1 MGNLVM
7 SGAISKGVIH
17 KKIDDLVNEKD
28 SSGRFAK
35 RDAFLRALRLAA
47 GPPAYLNL
55 LEAQAGA
62 TRDEITYLRSKF
74 YTTPNAWRGDGKAA
88 YHILHIGLIKA
99 LEEAG
104 DRLPLDSYWLAAAGG
119 KTTESIVCRS
129 ATQVTRI
136 FLTPPVPMP
145 TGTRSRQLI
154 RHTDVPMW
162 VVASRGNP
170 RQKVGFE
177 TSDAIVRTVNGKV
190 VTWQR
195 REFP

>member
-28 SSGRFAK
+28 GGRFVK
-35 RDAFLRALRLAA
+35 REAFLNALRHATSPA
-47 GPPAYLNL
+47 AYLKL
-55 LEAQAGA
+55 LEVQAGA
-62 TRDEITYLRSKF
+62 TRDEITYLRTKF
-74 YTTPNAWRGDGKAA
+74 YTTPNAWRGDGKAV
-88 YHILHIGLIKA
+88 YHILHVGLIKA

-119 KTTESIVCRS
+119 KTTESIIS
-129 ATQVTRI
+129 KSPTQVTRI

-145 TGTRSRQLI
+145 PAASARQLV

-162 VVASRGNP
+162 VVASRSDA
-170 RQKVGFE
+170 RQKVGFA

>member
-1 MGNLVM
+1 MGNLVT

-17 KKIDDLVNEKD
+17 KIIDDLVNERD
-28 SSGRFAK
+28 SAGRFVK
-35 RDAFLRALRLAA
+35 REPFLKALRQATNAA
-47 GPPAYLNL
+47 AYLKL
-55 LEAQAGA
+55 LKDQAGA
-62 TRDEITYLRSKF
+62 TQDQILYLRSKF
-74 YTTPNAWRGDGKAA
+74 YTTPNAWRADGKAVYA
-88 YHILHIGLIKA
+88 ILHVGLIKA

-104 DRLPLDSYWLAAAGG
+104 DTLPLDSYWLAAAGG

-145 TGTRSRQLI
+145 RGMMAR
-154 RHTDVPMW
+154 RHTDAPMW
-162 VVASRGNP
+162 VVAARGGA
-170 RQKVGFE
+170 KEKAGFE
-177 TSDAIVRTVNGKV
+177 TSDAIVRAVSGKI